1 MIKRIQ
7 TIVILLLTIQC
18 MWAQGSFSP
27 KSSEEITLITKDN
40 IGTYIEV
47 SNIDVNRIRQDL
59 QNAPV
64 ATDIK
69 SGISTVELNLSI
81 DQTPVKFEVVEN
93 NTMSKEFKKAA
104 PEVRSYTMQSASMRG
119 RITTSPGGIRAHLF
133 TKDGIVSIYPSAP
146 GSGNKAHIIEYGN
159 VIHEDK
165 GHTHLEC
172 GQHGDAK
179 KFPELEKEALKSI
192 EADISNGTMMRTYR
206 LAIVCTGEFYQA
218 NGNNAPEVNATIT
231 ATVNAMNEVYGRD
244 GAINFNLLAPFL
256 YQNPLSDP
264 FFPDQTGALSRP
276 DMAGTQVP
284 RSFDPASFDIGH
296 VFHTHRSG
304 DNWSTGGVAYLASVC
319 NDNTFQAPNNGG
331 EVLLKAGGWSG
342 SFNNNGAGW
351 VSLASHEF
359 GHMFNCPH
367 TFNGS
372 GGSCDDAISRST
384 AYEIGSGTTI
394 MSYNGICSSGQNIGG
409 TEEENLYFHS
419 NSLIRIINYVEN
431 GGNCAAME
439 PTGNMPPNID
449 ADPCGH
455 NGTFTIPKNTP
466 FILNG
471 EAIDADGDQMTFIWE
486 QYNEDGSSASPT
498 QGFIGAQAGSSNLAP
513 LFRSYPP
520 SATGLTRYFPN
531 KESVN
536 NEESDDFD
544 VLPRVPRTLNF
555 QLVARDNNPD
565 GGGVALQEIEVPVSN
580 GGPLRV
586 DQPNNSSIF
595 TAGEMTTITWSTG
608 NSDDLCNNVD
618 ILLSTN
624 GGDSFDYILAEGVNY
639 GVGSRTVTVPP
650 NVPNT
655 SEAKVMIK
663 CVDSECIQFY
673 NVNRGL
679 VDVISNCRAQP
690 LRVCTTDPVSFDQG
704 DAGLELNLNSYVG
717 NPTTDISRLLL
728 VSDPQWRPAAISDGG
743 ACSLGNNR
751 YYQIVRVT
759 VERSDR
765 YRLVIGNWD
774 LVAGMSMYQAD
785 IFDPNNPCGSAI
797 GSSYRPGSITSVL
810 DVNLEACTEYFLVI
824 DAQNPGTNVFIENFI
839 GPEPFI
845 EIQELDDDYDKTFIA
860 VNQFGRVAFETP
872 TADFRMSPSG
882 EHSVYAVAYKS
893 QGAEPPSNV
902 DPTTWVG
909 QELSQ
914 VFNSGDCFSLSAEPK
929 PVNIIS
935 SCNITDIVAGP
946 QTACNPADNTF
957 SQEVTV
963 SYILP
968 PMTGNLVVNGQSFP
982 LGTSPQT
989 VTLTGLISDG
999 NPLNIQ
1005 AEFDENPGCFMLAAG
1020 IVTAPENCCPLS
1032 VDLPESINAC
1042 GDEMVILNAG
1052 DDGDTYQWAL
1062 DGVALLE
1069 TGESIEALEEGTY
1082 RVTVTT
1088 ASGCAKPDQSVVR
1101 FFDNPTIEVSAIDTT
1116 GCDGEQ
1122 LIIDL
1127 TRNEGDISWFR
1138 DGVEVNGQV
1147 SDELRVTETGTY
1159 TGRATTDQGCFSED
1173 SIDIQFA
1180 PSPDV
1185 ELGIDR
1191 MLCEGTP
1198 LTLNAGNDGMEYVWF
1213 RNGSL
1218 LVGENGNTLDVDQ
1231 SGMYSVSVLG
1241 EADCTTEDMVDVE
1254 FFALPVAD
1262 IGGDTAICAGD
1273 PVVIFPN
1280 PANISDF
1287 TFFKDGFEVALAN
1300 LDRIDI
1306 TEGGF
1311 YELIITNEIG
1321 CEVIQ
1326 SITVVENDLP
1336 VVELGDEKIGCE
1348 GSNVLLESP
1357 IMGGAYSWTFNGME
1371 ISTEASVTV
1380 SEAGTYQLLVADE
1393 FGCEGMDDVLVSF
1406 VPGPTLSISGAE
1418 NFCEGG
1424 MTTLTATTTGDNIQ
1438 WSRDGVDINGATD
1451 FNLDVT
1457 TSGVYRASVSG
1468 NSGCVVEDQ
1477 VSIEVFENPS
1487 VDAGDNL
1494 VICDGDSEDR
1504 TIQAM
1509 GEGLNYAWTRNGS
1522 PFSGDENITVTEEG
1536 TYQVIVTNTNNCTDQ
1551 DEFEVR
1557 VSALPTVTSSVS
1569 TLDIC
1574 EGIAQDVSITTNAS
1588 RIEWYRNG
1596 SLLAGESGTTLGV
1609 SQEGSYEAIVYNDDD
1624 CSSMV
1629 SITATSRPSPTVDLG
1644 MDMILCPNESIT
1656 LDAGS
1661 QTQYDW
1667 STGSSSQTIMV
1678 DNPNLDIETSNTYS
1692 VQVTNEF
1699 NCTAEDEVS
1708 ITFRPIISGT
1718 ITEPGGVCE
1727 GESVDITAGGGL
1739 DYAWN
1744 DPNGTLSNTDQATV
1758 TASPLE
1764 TTTYSVVISDDCPNN
1779 TDEVSTT
1786 VEVFPP
1792 AMASAGEDTIVIL
1805 GREITLNGSGGVSY
1819 VWTDPNGAI
1828 VSTSA
1833 NANVSPEELTVYT
1846 LVVTDANGCTG
1857 RSTVSVDVNDDPLAS
1872 LEAVNV
1878 ITPNGDGDNDFLEF
1892 IGLEAEPDNTL
1903 MIYNR
1908 WGNLVFE
1915 ATGYQTTG
1923 GLWDGTKNGEELP
1936 ADTYY
1941 YVLKF
1946 GDQVFKS
1953 AITILRD

>member
-7 TIVILLLTIQC
+7 TLVVLLLIVQGI
-18 MWAQGSFSP
+18 WAQGTISTTSN
-27 KSSEEITLITKDN
+27 EEIPLITEEN
-40 IGTYIEV
+40 IGTFIEV
-47 SNIDVNRIRQDL
+47 TNINIDRISKDL

-64 ATDIK
+64 AIDVK
-69 SGISTVELNLSI
+69 AANVSAELELTI
-81 DQTPVKFEVVEN
+81 DQTPIKFDVVEN
-93 NTMSKEFKKAA
+93 NTMTPEFKKAA
-104 PEVRSYTMQSASMRG
+104 PDVRSYTMQSGSMRG
-119 RITTSPGGIRAHLF
+119 RITVSPGGLRAYLF
-133 TKDGIVSIYPSAP
+133 TKNGIVSIYPNNAED
-146 GSGNKAHIIEYGN
+146 GNKSHIIEYGK

-172 GQHGDAK
+172 GQHGQAK
-179 KFPELEKEALKSI
+179 ELPPVDPEIMKSI

-206 LAIVCTGEFYQA
+206 LAIVATGEFYQA
-218 NGNNAPEVNATIT
+218 NGNNAAEVNATIT
-231 ATVNAMNEVYGRD
+231 ATVNAMNELYGNE

-256 YQNPLSDP
+256 YTNPLSDP
-264 FFPDQTGALSRP
+264 FFPDQMGALSRT

-284 RSFDPASFDIGH
+284 RVFNPASFDIGH

-304 DNWSTGGVAYLASVC
+304 DGWSTGGVAYLASVC
-319 NDNTFQAPNNGG
+319 DDGTFQAPNNGG

-409 TEEENLYFHS
+409 TDEQNLYFHS
-419 NSLIRIINYVEN
+419 NSLIRIINYAEN
-431 GGNCAAME
+431 DGSCAAMQA
-439 PTGNMPPNID
+439 TGNMPPTID

-466 FILNG
+466 FILSG
-471 EAIDADGDQMTFIWE
+471 EAIDLDGDQMTFIWE
-486 QYNEDGSSASPT
+486 QYNEDGTSASPT
-498 QGFIGAQAGSSNLAP
+498 QGFIGAQAGGSNLAP

-536 NEESDDFD
+536 NAEPDDFD

-555 QLVARDNNPD
+555 QLVARDNNPN
-565 GGGVALQEIEVPVSN
+565 GGGVALQEIEIPVSN

-608 NSDDLCNNVD
+608 ATDALCNDVD
-618 ILLSTN
+618 ILLSVN
-624 GGDSFDYILAEGVNY
+624 GGDSFDYVLAENVNY
-639 GVGSRTVTVPP
+639 GVGSRMVTVPP

-655 SEAKVMIK
+655 DEAKVMIK

-673 NVNRGL
+673 NVNRGF

-704 DAGLELNLNSYVG
+704 DAGLELNLSSYAG
-717 NPTTDISRLLL
+717 APFTELSRLLL
-728 VSDPQWRPAAISDGG
+728 VSDPQWRPAAVSDGG
-743 ACSLGNNR
+743 ACELANNR
-751 YYQIVRVT
+751 YYQTVRLT
-759 VERSDR
+759 VERTDR
-765 YRLVIGNWD
+765 YRVVIGNWD
-774 LVAGMSMYQAD
+774 LFAGMSMYEAD
-785 IFDPNNPCGSAI
+785 IFDPNNPCGSVV
-797 GSSYRPGSITSVL
+797 GTSYRPGSITSLL
-810 DVNLEACTEYFLVI
+810 DVNLEACKEYLLVV
-824 DAQNPGTNVFIENFI
+824 DASTPGTNVFIESFI
-839 GPEPFI
+839 GPEPFYEI
-845 EIQELDDDYDKTFIA
+845 EELDDNYEKTFIA

-872 TADFRMSPSG
+872 TGDFRMSPSG
-882 EHSVYAVAYKS
+882 EHSVYAVAYKNS
-893 QGAEPPSNV
+893 GAEPPANV
-902 DPTTWVG
+902 DPTAWVG
-909 QELSQ
+909 QELAD

-935 SCNITDIVAGP
+935 SCNITEIVAGP
-946 QTACNPADNTF
+946 QTACNPDDNTF

-963 SYILP
+963 SYVLP

-999 NPLNIQ
+999 NPLNVQ

-1020 IVTAPENCCPLS
+1020 IVVAPENCCVLS

-1042 GDEMVILNAG
+1042 GDELVTLDAG
-1052 DDGDTYQWAL
+1052 DDGATFRWAR
-1062 DGVALLE
+1062 DGVTLPDDE
-1069 TGESIEALEEGTY
+1069 FSIQALEEGTY

-1088 ASGCAKPDQSVVR
+1088 ASGCAKPDQTVVR
-1101 FFDNPTIEVSAIDTT
+1101 FFDNPTVTVSAVDTT

-1138 DGVEVNGQV
+1138 NGVEVNGQV
-1147 SDELRVTETGTY
+1147 SDELRVTDSGTY
-1159 TGRATTDQGCFSED
+1159 TGRSTTDVGCFSED
-1173 SIDIQFA
+1173 SVNIIFA

-1213 RNGSL
+1213 KDGSL

-1231 SGMYSVSVLG
+1231 TGMYSVSVLG
-1241 EADCTTEDMVDVE
+1241 QADCTTEDMVDVE

-1273 PVVIFPN
+1273 PVAIFPN
-1280 PANISDF
+1280 PANITSF
-1287 TFFKDGFEVALAN
+1287 TFFKDGFEVNLPS

-1311 YELIITNEIG
+1311 YELIIENEIG

-1336 VVELGDEKIGCE
+1336 VVDLDDEKIGCE
-1348 GSNVLLESP
+1348 GSDVLLESP
-1357 IMGGAYSWTFNGME
+1357 LMGGAYSWTFNGME
-1371 ISTEASVTV
+1371 ISTEANVSV
-1380 SEAGTYQLLVADE
+1380 SQAGTYQLVVADD
-1393 FGCEGMDDVLVSF
+1393 FGCEGMDEINVSF
-1406 VPGPTLSISGAE
+1406 VPGPTLSIDGAQD
-1418 NFCEGG
+1418 FCAGG
-1424 MTTLTATTTGDNIQ
+1424 MTTLTATTSGDNIQ

-1451 FNLDVT
+1451 FSLDVSE
-1457 TSGVYRASVSG
+1457 SGVYKASVSG

-1477 VSIEVFENPS
+1477 VTIEVFENPT
-1487 VDAGDNL
+1487 VEAGDDI
-1494 VICDGDSEDR
+1494 VICEGESEDR

-1522 PFSGDENITVTEEG
+1522 PFSGNENITVTDEG
-1536 TYQVIVTNTNNCTDQ
+1536 TYQVIVTNANNCTDQ
-1551 DEFEVR
+1551 DEFDVR
-1557 VSALPTVTSSVS
+1557 VSALPTVTSSVT

-1574 EGIAQDVSITTNAS
+1574 DGIAQDVSITTNAT

-1596 SLLAGESGTTLGV
+1596 SLIAGETGSTLGV
-1609 SQEGSYEAIVYNDDD
+1609 SQEGTYEAIVYNSDD
-1624 CSSMV
+1624 CSSMT

-1644 MDMILCPNESIT
+1644 MDLVLCPNESIT

-1661 QTQYDW
+1661 QDQYQW
-1667 STGSSSQTIMV
+1667 SDGSSGQTIMV
-1678 DNPNLDIETSNTYS
+1678 GNPNLDIETSSIFS
-1692 VQVTNEF
+1692 VQVTNQF
-1699 NCTAEDEVS
+1699 NCTAGDEVN
-1708 ITFRPIISGT
+1708 ITFRPIITGT

-1739 DYAWN
+1739 DYTWD
-1744 DPNGTLSNTDQATV
+1744 DPSGTLSNTDQATV
-1758 TASPLE
+1758 TASPAE

-1779 TDEVSTT
+1779 TDELSTT

-1792 AMASAGEDTIVIL
+1792 AMAFAGEDTIVIL
-1805 GREITLNGSGGVSY
+1805 GRDITLTGSGGVSY
-1819 VWTDPNGAI
+1819 IWTDPSGAV

-1833 NANVSPEELTVYT
+1833 NASVSPEELTIYT
-1846 LVVTDANGCTG
+1846 VQVTDANGCTG
-1857 RSTVSVDVNDDPLAS
+1857 RSTVTVDVNLDPLAS
-1872 LEAVNV
+1872 LEVVNI

-1892 IGLEAEPDNTL
+1892 IGLEGEPENTL

-1915 ATGYQTTG
+1915 ANGYQTTG
-1923 GLWDGTKNGEELP
+1923 GLWDGTKNGEQLP

-1941 YVLKF
+1941 YILKF
-1946 GDQVFKS
+1946 QDKVYKS